1 MREIVFDTETTGRD
15 PRTGDR
21 LVELACLELID
32 LAPTGQTFH
41 RYCNPERDMPYEAQ
55 RIHGLSAAFLADKPL
70 FSDPDVFERFLEF
83 VGDAPLVAHNA
94 EFDRGFLNAEL
105 TRCGRASL
113 PQDRFVDTLVLAR
126 KRFPGQANSLDALC
140 KRFNVSLSTRRLHG
154 ALVDVRLLAEVYLEL
169 RGGRERSLAFE
180 EVVAAAGEA
189 VARPLQRAAAKRRPE
204 PLPVLSTEGERAAHA
219 AFIAGLGAG
228 ALWTSLGWL
237 DEQAALNEP
246 PSKVA

>member
-70 FSDPDVFERFLEF
+70 FSSPEVVDRFLEF
-83 VGDAPLVAHNA
+83 VGDSPLVAHNA

-105 TRCGRASL
+105 TRSGRASL

-140 KRFNVSLSTRRLHG
+140 KRFNVSLSTRKLHG

-180 EVVAAAGEA
+180 EAAETVGEA
-189 VARPLQRAAAKRRPE
+189 APRLPQRPAARPRPV
-204 PLPVLSTEGERAAHA
+204 PLPLLSTEAERAAHA
-219 AFIAGLGAG
+219 KFVTGLGA
-228 ALWTSLGWL
+228 ATLWQSLGL
-237 DEQAALNEP
+237 LSAQPAAEEP
-246 PSKVA
+246 HSKVA